1 MDSTLEL
8 LNYSPKLVI
17 SKEGE
22 DDNGRLSSEQLG
34 TEESGF
40 QEDSQ
45 YSPSSSSSYPPPHA
59 PFESWFIS
67 ESDLLI
73 LFELL
78 GEFYDEEFDRLSYP
92 EKKSLKDK
100 VRVSVPKSH
109 EELLRLYPDEA
120 SFLGE
125 ASSSPMNPRRPMGP
139 EERDNDLGR
148 LLEEESTNNEGLL
161 QEQHQTQHEH
171 EEEEKNKNPKQREED
186 FAQSTHHPEEDEE
199 DEEEERTLKDFSE
212 WFEPLEELILFD
224 ILGIDYREAF
234 EAMSN
239 PERRELRRKV
249 DNTEPKSKEE
259 ILAMLEGEE
268 EEEEE
273 MLPLETPRRRRDKSR
288 RLTLIAQSPL
298 KTPSRVSCCSQH
310 RDSYSRN
317 VPSYQRP
324 TSASAHRDLTPR
336 SRSKLHCPR
345 LYDQP
350 LPASFPRHPI
360 RRPYTGIDLSK
371 VVSPV
376 AQYIHSSPVPTLIR
390 SVRSQKSRRALLV
403 HKEEKEEE
411 ENISGDAK
419 ENVEPPR
426 ETQHFPELPQ
436 ANYKSSPLL
445 TEQELDNKRSPYFSP
460 TGLEPKIFRHL
471 GRVKVPKT
479 LQLSETEDLQKLL
492 LPGSPGKMTLRKN
505 KAASEADPDDSM
517 IDMSVHEVKAIRPL
531 NMHLPLE

>member
-171 EEEEKNKNPKQREED
+171 EHEEETKKHPEQREED

-199 DEEEERTLKDFSE
+199 DEEEERTPKDFSE

-259 ILAMLEGEE
+259 ILAMLEEE
-268 EEEEE
+268 EEEAQGQEEAVEEAKEE
-273 MLPLETPRRRRDKSR
+273 MEDDILPLEISPKKSIIQNKREKSR
-288 RLTLIAQSPL
+288 RLTQIAIHPEKCSPRKKDAL
-298 KTPSRVSCCSQH
+298 VFKTPRRMQQASRPARFPEVS
-310 RDSYSRN
+310 
-317 VPSYQRP
+317 PSP
-324 TSASAHRDLTPR
+324 
-336 SRSKLHCPR
+336 K
-345 LYDQP
+345 
-350 LPASFPRHPI
+350 
-360 RRPYTGIDLSK
+360 RRPPTTGIDLSK

-376 AQYIHSSPVPTLIR
+376 AKYIHSSPAPPLIR
-390 SVRSQKSRRALLV
+390 
-403 HKEEKEEE
+403 
-411 ENISGDAK
+411 NIKPSGDSKMPRFLELCAK
-419 ENVEPPR
+419 ENNHHALSPLKEENFVPL
-426 ETQHFPELPQ
+426 PE
-436 ANYKSSPLL
+436 ANYKSSCLVREEDKCQREEKAAIKSCFPS
-445 TEQELDNKRSPYFSP
+445 TESIQ
-460 TGLEPKIFRHL
+460 PKIVRHL
-471 GRVKVPKT
+471 GRIRVPKSLGLHNEPGIT
-479 LQLSETEDLQKLL
+479 LKRNIRDSVL
-492 LPGSPGKMTLRKN
+492 N
-505 KAASEADPDDSM
+505 AAPSNESM
-517 IDMSVHEVKAIRPL
+517 IDMSVHEVKTIQKLSDLRF
-531 NMHLPLE
+531 